1 MSPLLVLIVAVLAT
15 SYAGP
20 IVRFAAAPALAIAFW
35 RLALVLP
42 VTGGLAV
49 LEGSRERGAGS
60 SVTRQHLLPAPRSL
74 LPLMTL
80 SGLLLALHFWSW
92 IASLRFTTVASS
104 VLLVSL
110 KPVFAWG
117 LAAAWLREHPTRA
130 EAWGIGLA
138 VIGASLIGLG
148 DARLSLGALGGDAL
162 ALLGALTGAGYYVI
176 GRRVRQTVGIWR
188 YATGVYAVAAAALAL
203 LALGHRTPLIGFG
216 GRDWMVFGAMAA
228 GPMLIGHTGMNYAL
242 RHFRA
247 TTVNVAALGEPV
259 GATLLAWIIP
269 AIHEVPPPTAVL
281 GGVLVLI
288 GIGLSLGAG
297 SGEPRNPGP
306 SARGQPLPGVSSASA
321 DPGAAPRGYRGDGT

>member
-1 MSPLLVLIVAVLAT
+1 MSPVLVLILAVLAT
-15 SYAGP
+15 TYAGP

-35 RLALVLP
+35 RLAMVLP

-49 LEGSRERGAGS
+49 WEGSGERGAVPSDAAEG
-60 SVTRQHLLPAPRSL
+60 TAPRSP
-74 LPLMTL
+74 LPLMAL

-104 VLLVSL
+104 VVLVSL

-117 LAAAWLREHPTRA
+117 IAAAWLREHPTRT
-130 EAWGIGLA
+130 EAWGIALA
-138 VIGASLIGLG
+138 VVGASLIGLG
-148 DARLSLGALGGDAL
+148 DARLSLGALGGDGL
-162 ALLGALTGAGYYVI
+162 ALLGAVTGAGYYVI

-188 YATGVYAVAAAALAL
+188 YATGVYAVAAAALVL
-203 LALGHRTPLIGFG
+203 LALARSVPLVGFA
-216 GRDWMVFGAMAA
+216 GRDWAVFGAMAA

-259 GATLLAWIIP
+259 GATLLAWIVP
-269 AIHEVPPPTAVL
+269 AIHEVPRSTALL

-297 SGEPRNPGP
+297 SGKRYPPMQR
-306 SARGQPLPGVSSASA
+306 RIPLP
-321 DPGAAPRGYRGDGT
+321 APRSREG

>member
-1 MSPLLVLIVAVLAT
+1 MSPLFVLILAVLAT
-15 SYAGP
+15 TYAGP

-35 RLALVLP
+35 RLTLVLP

-49 LEGSRERGAGS
+49 LEGSREQGAVPSGAS
-60 SVTRQHLLPAPRSL
+60 GGTAPRSP
-74 LPLMTL
+74 LPLMVL
-80 SGLLLALHFWSW
+80 SGLLLAIHFWSW

-104 VLLVSL
+104 VVLVSL

-176 GRRVRQTVGIWR
+176 GRRVRQTVGVWS
-188 YATGVYAVAAAALAL
+188 YASAVYAVAAVALGFVAALRGA
-203 LALGHRTPLIGFG
+203 PLTGFG
-216 GRDWMVFGAMAA
+216 ARDWEVFAAMAA
-228 GPMLIGHTGMNYAL
+228 GPMLVGHTGMNYAL
-242 RHFRA
+242 RQFRA

-259 GATLLAWIIP
+259 GATLIAWLVP
-269 AIHEVPPPTAVL
+269 AIHEVPPPAALL
-281 GGVLVLI
+281 GGVLVLL
-288 GIGLSLGAG
+288 GIAMSLGAR
-297 SGEPRNPGP
+297 E
-306 SARGQPLPGVSSASA
+306 
-321 DPGAAPRGYRGDGT
+321 

>member
-1 MSPLLVLIVAVLAT
+1 MSPLLVLILAVLAT
-15 SYAGP
+15 TYAGP

-35 RLALVLP
+35 RLTLVLP

-49 LEGSRERGAGS
+49 LERSRERGAVPSGAPQG
-60 SVTRQHLLPAPRSL
+60 TAPRSP
-74 LPLMTL
+74 LPLMVL
-80 SGLLLALHFWSW
+80 SGLLLAIHFWSW

-104 VLLVSL
+104 VVLVSL

-148 DARLSLGALGGDAL
+148 DARLSLGALGGDVL
-162 ALLGALTGAGYYVI
+162 ALLGAVTGAGYYVI
-176 GRRVRQTVGIWR
+176 GRYVRQTVGIWR

-203 LALGHRTPLIGFG
+203 LAFARSIPLVGFA
-216 GRDWMVFGAMAA
+216 GRDWTVFGAMAA

-259 GATLLAWIIP
+259 GASVIAWLVP
-269 AIHEVPPPTAVL
+269 AIHEVPPMTALV
-281 GGVLVLI
+281 GGVLVLS
-288 GIGLSLGAG
+288 GIALSLKSGNGKGETGNVGTDPHGTSPVSRFSFPGRGAG
-297 SGEPRNPGP
+297 EGG
-306 SARGQPLPGVSSASA
+306 GDAS
-321 DPGAAPRGYRGDGT
+321 